1 MASPHIQI
9 LPTKTDLIQR
19 SLELTVERIQGAI
32 ATQGRCTLALAGG
45 STPKPLYAALAEQD
59 LPWDKLFI
67 FWGDERYV
75 PTSHP
80 DSNAGMAKEVWLDKV
95 PIPVEN
101 IVVAPTGSGDPR
113 LDAEAYERNIRRAFG
128 DYEGFPQFDLILLG
142 MGDDGHTAS
151 LFPHTD
157 ALRER
162 ERLVTV
168 GNKDGNPRLTFTVPL
183 INNAKSIIFIVAGAN
198 KQLALEHI
206 FADQA
211 DAMMYPARLI
221 QSEDL
226 WWLLDAAAG
235 TSLNSIS

>member
-9 LPTKTDLIQR
+9 LSTKTDLIQR
-19 SLELTVERIQGAI
+19 SLELTVERIQDAI
-32 ATQGRCTLALAGG
+32 ADHGRCTLALAGG

-95 PIPVEN
+95 PIPVEH
-101 IVVAPTGSGDPR
+101 IVVAPTGSGDPHI
-113 LDAEAYERNIRRAFG
+113 DAEAYERNIRRAFG

-151 LFPHTD
+151 LFPNTN

-183 INNAKSIIFIVAGAN
+183 INNAKSIVFIVAGAN